1 MDTTGITLA
10 ILSALFMGTIGVFSK
25 ITGLPAET
33 VTFFRLLLGAGFL
46 GLFLLCRSQGRD
58 MLRWPTWPVIVNG
71 GLLAGFI
78 IFYVQAMNLTSM
90 ANAIMLVYLA
100 PVAASAVAHFW
111 LGERLGP
118 AGWGLISLAMLGFA
132 AMMEFRLDFSQGG
145 NHLAGLGLATLAMCC
160 YAGFILVNRRIR
172 PEVPVMTRAFYQL
185 LVGALVMLPF
195 FLRSAPEI
203 NGTNALWLLGTGL
216 IPGFLA
222 ITFAVA
228 ALSRLPA
235 ATFGTLAYFEPLAV
249 VIFGWTIFGET
260 LSPLQMTGCALI
272 MASGCLKTV
281 VARTPLPEH
290 ETRATARHT

>member
-1 MDTTGITLA
+1 MDATGIILA

-46 GLFLLCRSQGRD
+46 AVYLLAKGRAGALRSR
-58 MLRWPTWPVIVNG
+58 PSWPVVVSG
-71 GLLAGFI
+71 ALLAGFI

-100 PVAASAVAHFW
+100 PVTASAWAHFRM
-111 LGERLGP
+111 GERLSQ
-118 AGWGLISLAMLGFA
+118 AGWALIAGAMFGFA
-132 AMMEFRLDFSQGG
+132 AMMEFRLDFAQGSS
-145 NHLAGLGLATLAMCC
+145 HAEGLGFALVAMLC

-185 LVGALVMLPF
+185 FVGAMVMLPF
-195 FLRSAPEI
+195 FLTHVPHISAI
-203 NGTNALWLLGTGL
+203 NWLWLLGTGL

-222 ITFAVA
+222 ITFAVM

-249 VIFGWTIFGET
+249 VVFGWTLFDER
-260 LSPLQMTGCALI
+260 LSLLQMAGCAMI
-272 MASGCLKTV
+272 MASGCAKVLLERR
-281 VARTPLPEH
+281 ARS
-290 ETRATARHT
+290 